1 MAKIYT
7 VVKDGEELETLKTLA
22 AAKKLAD
29 SEGAEVY
36 SDGKCVYQGITPTV
50 EGTVT
55 SSTVDETVVEEKTEE
70 PVTEIVTAE
79 PVVAEKPKQPVVEE
93 PKVEMYRLKSLMNIR
108 KKPSMN
114 AQILGTRARGTVV
127 RVLGVEEGWLHLA
140 DDTFILYQSGRFAEK
155 V

>member
-29 SEGAEVY
+29 AEGAEVY
-36 SDGKCVYQGITPTV
+36 SDGKCVYQGTV
-50 EGTVT
+50 EKAVEP
-55 SSTVDETVVEEKTEE
+55 VDTAPVETGEE
-70 PVTEIVTAE
+70 PTETTTEIVEAE

-93 PKVEMYRLKSLMNIR
+93 PKAEMYRLKSLMNIR

-127 RVLGVEEGWLHLA
+127 RVMGVEDGWLHLA

-155 V
+155 I

>member
-7 VVKDGEELETLKTLA
+7 VVKNGEELETLKTLA

-36 SDGKCVYQGITPTV
+36 SDGKCVYQGTV
-50 EGTVT
+50 ETVP
-55 SSTVDETVVEEKTEE
+55 VETGEE
-70 PVTEIVTAE
+70 PVEEEPVAEIVTAE

-108 KKPSMN
+108 KQPSMN

-127 RVLGVEEGWLHLA
+127 RVLGVEDGWLHLA

-155 V
+155 I

>member
-36 SDGKCVYQGITPTV
+36 SDGKCVYQGTV
-50 EGTVT
+50 ET
-55 SSTVDETVVEEKTEE
+55 SVEPVDMTPVETVEE
-70 PVTEIVTAE
+70 PVKEEPVAEIVTAE
-79 PVVAEKPKQPVVEE
+79 PVVAEKPKQPIVEE

-127 RVLGVEEGWLHLA
+127 RVLGVENGWLHLA

-155 V
+155 I